1 MIKFPRF
8 APPPP
13 PPAPAPAPAK
23 AGPVQQ
29 QPAAAPPPFQFA
41 STSQFVPSSP
51 AGSSL
56 HTEQLGDG
64 RANCL
69 EKAVGLAR
77 PGDSIVLMK
86 DSRDGVGHALV
97 RRPDGSVV
105 DPNHPQVRYET
116 LGQWQA
122 MHPQYSQ
129 PVSIPAAQAKQVLST
144 PPGPGRE
151 ALIQQLGL
159 SGVASRQVAD
169 DERWVSP
176 TSTGNTNIRNSP
188 GTQGTTIIDTQQAGD
203 RMQVLGQNP
212 DGTWLNVEL
221 QDGTVGWVSADLVVD
236 STPPRFPEWL
246 VEGTRPPDLE
256 RVMWTALGPEG
267 QQRFIQAER
276 EKAVAQDWP
285 MPDFDPNGPPPPSI
299 DRQTWHH
306 LPPEDRQAVFQ
317 EQWQAAVREQ
327 TDLLFNGVTEGG
339 VRVKSPFLG
348 VDSELGRGQVGQWSR
363 YAVQDGA
370 SAQYFNLE
378 TVFGEGWRNTHY
390 NLCGPLAVGASL
402 GLTPQQALTLFK
414 DSNGATSAS
423 VLNSGNSTSRDDLM
437 AMYGKADWT
446 SRYVAGETRPPAEL
460 ARLLAEGNQLIAL
473 VNIDTADA
481 YGKLRD
487 FGVSTKQVAHWVNV
501 RAVEQDANGEW
512 MVRVYNPY
520 ENSEEV
526 YSWADFEVAWS
537 KSGGKNAKGV
547 EWTNNPYG
555 MVVATPPSE
564 ETE

>member
-23 AGPVQQ
+23 AGPAQQ

-129 PVSIPAAQAKQVLST
+129 PVSIPAAQARQVLST
-144 PPGPGRE
+144 PPGPQRE

-169 DERWVSP
+169 GERWVTP
-176 TSTGNTNIRNSP
+176 TGAVTVRSTAAPDSAVTTYQKAGDRLLVLSESKDKSRLLVQMQD
-188 GTQGTTIIDTQQAGD
+188 GTQGWISATD
-203 RMQVLGQNP
+203 VN
-212 DGTWLNVEL
+212 E
-221 QDGTVGWVSADLVVD
+221 TVPPQ
-236 STPPRFPEWL
+236 PPRFPQWL
-246 VEGTRPPDLE
+246 AEGTRPPELE
-256 RVMWTALGPEG
+256 RVMWDALGPDG
-267 QQRFIQAER
+267 QQQFIQAER

-285 MPDFDPNGPPPPSI
+285 MPEFNVDGPPPPSI
-299 DRQTWHH
+299 DPQTWNH
-306 LPPEDRQAVFQ
+306 LPPEDKQAIFR
-317 EQWQAAVREQ
+317 EQWQAGVREQ
-327 TDLLFNGVTEGG
+327 TALLFNDDPEAKARLDAGVVVT
-339 VRVKSPFLG
+339 SPFLG
-348 VDSELGRGQVGQWSR
+348 VDSDVGRGRVGQWSR
-363 YAVQDGA
+363 YIEPKSNA
-370 SAQYFNLE
+370 AQYFNLAK
-378 TVFGEGWRNTHY
+378 VFGKGWEVIHN
-390 NLCGPLAVGASL
+390 NLCGPLAVAASL

-414 DSNGATSAS
+414 NSNVPFSETS
-423 VLNSGNSTSRDDLM
+423 LKNESTTDGGEL
-437 AMYGKADWT
+437 GKMFTAAGWT
-446 SRYVAGETRPPAEL
+446 SETQAKHQLPEEL
-460 ARLLAEGNQLIAL
+460 MMFLEDGKQLIAL
-473 VNIDTADA
+473 VNIDTKGAD
-481 YGKLRD
+481 GRLRD
-487 FGVSTKQVAHWVNV
+487 MSVSTKQVAHWVNV

-512 MVRVYNPY
+512 MVRVYNPF
-520 ENSEEV
+520 ENREEV
-526 YSWADFEVAWS
+526 YSWSTFEASWS
-537 KSGGKNAKGV
+537 KTAGN
-547 EWTNNPYG
+547 TPYG
-555 MVVATPPSE
+555 MVVATPPAAT
-564 ETE
+564 TE